1 MKTGPSPK
9 LSIDSS
15 SRPNAASLNR
25 MQYSQ
30 TVQSVNLK
38 KAMSPIQTELKHGPR
53 PQIPI
58 DKFAV
63 QAEGTT
69 ISARTGDAGAQI
81 DPSHYNQYSLASF
94 RQNDLEQQNS
104 KS

>member
-1 MKTGPSPK
+1 MNLKTGPSPK

-15 SRPNAASLNR
+15 SRPNAASFNR

-30 TVQSVNLK
+30 TVQSVSLK
-38 KAMSPIQTELKHGPR
+38 KAMSPIQTELHGPR

-63 QAEGTT
+63 
-69 ISARTGDAGAQI
+69 
-81 DPSHYNQYSLASF
+81 
-94 RQNDLEQQNS
+94 
-104 KS
+104 